1 MLEQRHRW
9 RLYRQLTAII
19 MIAGLVWAFFSDALI
34 SLCARYV
41 PAFWLEYL
49 RGINNILLFGIT
61 ALFLYYRIRK
71 QQQLLMLSEKQYR
84 ELFESNPNPM
94 WIYHRESLAF
104 IAVNEAAIAKYGYS
118 KEEFLAMTI
127 KDIRSTADYALLDE
141 AIKRN
146 PGGLKEAGM
155 WKHIRRSGEVF
166 PVSIVSHDVT
176 FNRQNC
182 RMVMA
187 TDITRIIQN
196 EQKLREAYQKEKK
209 LYNELAVKHQTIQ
222 QTEKENR
229 IRGQVMNKINNLVII
244 VQDDRTISWVN
255 QAFTDFTGYTLS
267 EVSGKNPGKILF
279 GPETDP
285 EVVDRLISAIGQKI
299 FFSGELINYKKS
311 GEPYWTQLNLSPI
324 FDEGGAFQFYISV
337 ETVITERKEKEKKIL
352 AQHLALQQIA
362 WSNSHEI
369 RKPICSIIGLISV
382 LKGAD
387 DQQDRNDCLSAL
399 DICAKELD
407 HLIKDI
413 NRKVEYIEQTANYY
427 APQS

>member
-1 MLEQRHRW
+1 MLEKLYHW
-9 RLYRQLTAII
+9 RLYRQLTAIV

-34 SLCARYV
+34 TFCARYV
-41 PAFWLEYL
+41 PASWPEYL

-71 QQQLLMLSEKQYR
+71 QQQLLMFSEKQYR

-118 KEEFLAMTI
+118 REEFLGITI
-127 KDIRSTADYALLDE
+127 KDIRSTADHALLDE

-146 PGGLKEAGM
+146 PGGFKEAGM

-166 PVSIVSHDVT
+166 PVSIVSHDVV
-176 FNRQNC
+176 FNSKDC
-182 RMVMA
+182 KMVMA
-187 TDITRIIQN
+187 TDITQIIQN

-209 LYNELAVKHQTIQ
+209 LHDELAVKHQTIKQ
-222 QTEKENR
+222 SEKESK
-229 IRGQVMNKINNLVII
+229 IRGQVMNKINNMVII
-244 VQDDRTISWVN
+244 VQEDRTISWVN
-255 QAFTDFTGYTLS
+255 QAFTDFTGYALN
-267 EVSGKNPGKILF
+267 EVRGKNPGKILF

-285 EVVDRLISAIGQKI
+285 EVVERLVSSVGQKI
-299 FFSGELINYKKS
+299 FFSSELVNYKKN

-324 FDEGGAFQFYISV
+324 FDDDGEFQFYISV
-337 ETVITERKEKEKKIL
+337 ETVITERKEKENKIL
-352 AQHLALQQIA
+352 AQHLALQEIA

-382 LKGAD
+382 LKNAD
-387 DQQDRNDCLSAL
+387 DEQDLNHCLSAL
-399 DICAKELD
+399 DTCAKELD
-407 HLIKDI
+407 HLVKDI
-413 NRKVEYIEQTANYY
+413 NQKVEYIGQAANY
-427 APQS
+427 